1 MGGAVRHR
9 SEVEPKPTIALIAS
23 ELGIELCTRSRRTN
37 GNTAFQHQC
46 GSLHVVGCNESRDVS
61 ASERFALMINTPDG
75 NVCLIL
81 F

>member
-1 MGGAVRHR
+1 MDDAIRPR
-9 SEVEPKPTIALIAS
+9 SGVEPKPAIALTPG

-46 GSLHVVGCNESRDVS
+46 GSLHVVGCNESRDVA
-61 ASERFALMINTPDG
+61 ASERSALMINTPDRH
-75 NVCLIL
+75 VCLIL